1 MAQINEVGPMK
12 SFRINARRREDGS
25 VYLTSPDLPGLHV
38 ICPKD
43 QDPAEALAP
52 VLAEFLP
59 RYYEAKLRN
68 ERATIRREGKGA
80 DTPTGDFS
88 LVASVA
94 I

>member
-1 MAQINEVGPMK
+1 MK
-12 SFRINARRREDGS
+12 DFRINARRREDGS

-38 ICPKD
+38 ICPEG
-43 QDPAEALAP
+43 QDPADALP
-52 VLAEFLP
+52 PILGEFLP

-68 ERATIRREGKGA
+68 ERATIRREGRVAG
-80 DTPTGDFS
+80 TPSGDFS